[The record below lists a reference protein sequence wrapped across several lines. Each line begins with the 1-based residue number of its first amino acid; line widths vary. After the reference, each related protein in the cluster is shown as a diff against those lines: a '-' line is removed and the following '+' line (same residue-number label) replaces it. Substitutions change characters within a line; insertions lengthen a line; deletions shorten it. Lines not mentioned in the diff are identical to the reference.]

1 MMGNAPPPNGPMNGH
16 SAAASLAFG
25 ALCFL
30 WNKPRLA
37 ELNGKEAAAVRVRAE
52 PQGGGPKQLWTQP
65 RLIWQKVNPE
75 LLPDRSRQDDPNRPL
90 LFCRADSSLYVNLAT
105 LPQKAGVPAS
115 MLPLLVVKEFGDNAL
130 DACDAAGRPGAVD
143 ISVDSGNL
151 IVTDQGTGIA
161 DATPERIAGLFCV
174 ARPMVSTKLLRRPTR
189 GCVGNGLRACLG
201 YLTATRGRL
210 IVETG
215 TLRVELV
222 PEIDGSS
229 RIVRSSTIEP
239 RQGLRLTA
247 IAGDAP
253 FATEHLSWAEDAV
266 ELARQSGAP
275 AFTDDPS
282 AHWLDLDYFRV
293 ALRAAVGNVSVRRF
307 LNDLAGCK
315 GSLLQS
321 KIAAKF
327 LRRSAVSLDEAEA
340 AELLAAAQ
348 AATEPPKPEKLCPL
362 GKDAVVSGGY
372 GTAKGMFTEGIHEPR
387 QNPVPGRVLGGR
399 FPIGCGGRGTARSLH
414 EPCSGHSSMHL
425 QRLAWTARGV
435 GQRH

>member
-1 MMGNAPPPNGPMNGH
+1 M
-16 SAAASLAFG
+16 SAA
-25 ALCFL
+25 
-30 WNKPRLA
+30 
-37 ELNGKEAAAVRVRAE
+37 
-52 PQGGGPKQLWTQP
+52 
-65 RLIWQKVNPE
+65 QKVNPE

-229 RIVRSSTIEP
+229 RIVRSSTD
-239 RQGLRLTA
+239 RA
-247 IAGDAP
+247 SAGAAP
-253 FATEHLSWAEDAV
+253 DRNRWRCAV
-266 ELARQSGAP
+266 R
-275 AFTDDPS
+275 
-282 AHWLDLDYFRV
+282 H
-293 ALRAAVGNVSVRRF
+293 
-307 LNDLAGCK
+307 
-315 GSLLQS
+315 
-321 KIAAKF
+321 
-327 LRRSAVSLDEAEA
+327 
-340 AELLAAAQ
+340 
-348 AATEPPKPEKLCPL
+348 
-362 GKDAVVSGGY
+362 
-372 GTAKGMFTEGIHEPR
+372 GTS
-387 QNPVPGRVLGGR
+387 VLGRGR
-399 FPIGCGGRGTARSLH
+399 RRAGAAIGR
-414 EPCSGHSSMHL
+414 PCIH
-425 QRLAWTARGV
+425 
-435 GQRH
+435 